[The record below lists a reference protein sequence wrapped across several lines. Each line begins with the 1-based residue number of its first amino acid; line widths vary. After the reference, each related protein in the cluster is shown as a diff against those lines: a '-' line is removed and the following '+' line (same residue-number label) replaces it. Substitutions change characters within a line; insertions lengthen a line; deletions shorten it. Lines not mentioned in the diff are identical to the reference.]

1 MTARRWLGRLLNL
14 LYPPKCPFCG
24 ALSPGGEVSLC
35 PRCEQALPWAEG
47 TFSAQGFDS
56 GVFVLYYEGA
66 VRESLLRYKF
76 GGCSGYAGVY
86 GPLLAQRIAE
96 GLGGR
101 FDLISYVPVSRW
113 RRATRG
119 YDQSELLARAV
130 ARCYGVLPVATLHKR
145 RQNRTQSQLHSADAR
160 RANVS
165 GVYMPVGPERFA
177 GQRVLLIDDI
187 VTTGATL
194 SEAARTLRAAGA
206 ADVVCAALAGKR

>member
-1 MTARRWLGRLLNL
+1 MTARGWLDRLLNL

-24 ALSPGGEVSLC
+24 ALSPGGEASLC

-119 YDQSELLARAV
+119 YDQSALLARAV

-165 GVYMPVGPERFA
+165 GVYTPVGPERFA

>member
-130 ARCYGVLPVATLHKR
+130 ARCYGAQPVVTLHKR
-145 RQNRTQSQLHSADAR
+145 RQNRTQSQLHSAGAR

>member
-24 ALSPGGEVSLC
+24 ALSPGGEAALC
-35 PRCEQALPWAEG
+35 LRCEQALPWAEG

-96 GLGGR
+96 GLGSR

-130 ARCYGVLPVATLHKR
+130 ARCYGVLPVTTLHKR

-165 GVYMPVGPERFA
+165 GVYTPVGPEHFA

>member
-1 MTARRWLGRLLNL
+1 MTARGWLDRLLNL

-66 VRESLLRYKF
+66 VRASLLRYKF

-130 ARCYGVLPVATLHKR
+130 ARCYGAQPVVTLHKR
-145 RQNRTQSQLHSADAR
+145 RQNRTQSQLHSANAR

-165 GVYMPVGPERFA
+165 GVYTPVGPERFA

>member
-24 ALSPGGEVSLC
+24 ALSPGGEASLC

-96 GLGGR
+96 GRGGR

-165 GVYMPVGPERFA
+165 GVYTPVGPERFA

>member
-1 MTARRWLGRLLNL
+1 MTARRLHRLLNL

-24 ALSPGGEVSLC
+24 TLSPGGEAALC
-35 PRCEQALPWAEG
+35 SRCEQTLPWAEG
-47 TFSAQGFDS
+47 SFSAEGFDS

-86 GPLLAQRIAE
+86 GALLAQRIAE

-101 FDLISYVPVSRW
+101 FDLVSFVPVSRW

-119 YDQSELLARAV
+119 YDQSQLLARAV
-130 ARCYGVLPVATLHKR
+130 ARCYGVQPVITLRKR
-145 RQNRTQSQLHSADAR
+145 RQNRTQSQLRTAAAR
-160 RANVS
+160 RSNVS
-165 GVYMPVGPERFA
+165 GVYQPVCPERFA

>member
-1 MTARRWLGRLLNL
+1 MTARGWLGRLLNL

-24 ALSPGGEVSLC
+24 ALSPGGEASLC
-35 PRCEQALPWAEG
+35 PRCKQALPWAEG

-165 GVYMPVGPERFA
+165 GVYTPVGPERFA

>member
-1 MTARRWLGRLLNL
+1 MTARGWLDRLLNL

-24 ALSPGGEVSLC
+24 ALSPGGEASLC
-35 PRCEQALPWAEG
+35 PRCEQTLPWAEG

-119 YDQSELLARAV
+119 YDQSALLARAV
-130 ARCYGVLPVATLHKR
+130 ARCYGVQPVVTLHKR

-165 GVYMPVGPERFA
+165 GVYTPVGPERFA

>member
-1 MTARRWLGRLLNL
+1 MTARGWLDRLLNL

-24 ALSPGGEVSLC
+24 ALSPGGEASLC

-119 YDQSELLARAV
+119 YDQSALLARAV
-130 ARCYGVLPVATLHKR
+130 ARCYGVQPVVTLHKR

-165 GVYMPVGPERFA
+165 GVYTPVGPERFA

>member
-1 MTARRWLGRLLNL
+1 MTARGWLDRLLNL

-24 ALSPGGEVSLC
+24 ALSPGGEASLC

-47 TFSAQGFDS
+47 TFSAQGFDR
-56 GVFVLYYEGA
+56 GVVVVYYEGA

-165 GVYMPVGPERFA
+165 GVYTPVGPERFA